1 MFGCKTHPALRENSY
16 RTTDVNNNAS
26 AANESQGDEPV
37 REIVALNFYK
47 YRLDKA
53 SLKATFLCLPPAQ
66 NIQTLK

>member
-1 MFGCKTHPALRENSY
+1 MFGIKTHPGLRESTY
-16 RTTDVNNNAS
+16 RPVEQSTGSVV
-26 AANESQGDEPV
+26 NESVDEQAA

-53 SLKATFLCLPPAQ
+53 SLRVAFLCLPPAQ